1 LRQSA
6 IPASS
11 QKNYSFA
18 QVAEKPCKYLFY
30 NYYAFLCYKNQPTY
44 AKNFC
49 IFSRIRAAGEGS
61 AGNCAWYAGRNNTNF
76 APHTMHT
83 SPCPR
88 NGGSNQIMKKGAAV
102 NGKLL
107 FYNI

>member
-18 QVAEKPCKYLFY
+18 QAAEKPCKYLFY

-49 IFSRIRAAGEGS
+49 IFA
-61 AGNCAWYAGRNNTNF
+61 
-76 APHTMHT
+76 
-83 SPCPR
+83 
-88 NGGSNQIMKKGAAV
+88 KKGAAARQAPFFNV
-102 NGKLL
+102 
-107 FYNI
+107 